1 MSFFSETRIK
11 KFFVLLVDAC
21 LASGSFIAAYA
32 LRFNTLNLSEYVRQV
47 LYALPLIVGIRL
59 TMFAI
64 MGLYRGMWRFVGM
77 RDLISLFQAVT
88 ISSGLSVGLLFL
100 ISRLENY
107 PRSVF
112 IIDWFIAI
120 IFIGGS
126 RFAYRLYR
134 EGAFKRMFGL
144 SDKNEKGKRVLIVGA
159 GKAGDLILREMLNNS
174 HFGFIPVGF
183 VDDDRTKRNSTIQGF
198 RVLGNTRD
206 IPGLVKNHSIKEIF
220 LAIPSASSR
229 AKRRIVRI
237 CKSSGVKFK
246 TLPAVGQLLNGTVT
260 VNALREFQIEDLLG
274 REPVRL
280 DTGSIKEY
288 LRDKTVMI
296 TGAGGSIGSELCRQI
311 AHFSPKRL
319 VLYERS
325 EFNLYQIQMNLLE
338 FYPNLEVHAVIGD
351 VVNQRRTERTLKQF
365 RPEVV
370 FHAAAYKHVPLME
383 SNAEEALRNNVYGT
397 WIVAYLS
404 HVYGV
409 KKFVLVSTD
418 KAVRPTN
425 IMGASKRI
433 AELVCQ
439 GFGRDSKTKF
449 VTVRFGNVLNS
460 VGSVIPLF
468 KQQIAKGG
476 PVTVTHPEIYRY
488 FMTIPE
494 SVQLIMQAGAMGKGG
509 EIFILDMGEPVKIV
523 DLARDMINL
532 SGLEADK
539 DIKIVFTGLR
549 PGEKLYEE
557 LLTDGEEITA
567 TLHEKIKVAG
577 AEKVDWQALLEKIEH
592 LLEAIQNG
600 FSQRTVEKIKEIVP
614 EFQPENGGPGS
625 PLTALRDFS
634 YEFDR
639 MSAEEDRKN
648 VVHTNN

>member
-1 MSFFSETRIK
+1 MRQIFQSLPVI
-11 KFFVLLVDAC
+11 
-21 LASGSFIAAYA
+21 LAVRLTVFAYA
-32 LRFNTLNLSEYVRQV
+32 
-47 LYALPLIVGIRL
+47 
-59 TMFAI
+59 
-64 MGLYRGMWRFVGM
+64 GLYRGMWRFVGM
-77 RDLISLFQAVT
+77 RDLVKLIQAVT
-88 ISSGLSVGLLFL
+88 FSSILSVVLLFL
-100 ISRLENY
+100 IFRLEGY

-112 IIDWFIAI
+112 IIDWFVVL

-126 RFAYRLYR
+126 RFAYRLFR
-134 EGAFKRMFGL
+134 EGVFKSLFGAQ
-144 SDKNEKGKRVLIVGA
+144 DKNRAGIRVLIVGA
-159 GKAGDLILREMLNNS
+159 GRAGELILREILGNS
-174 HFGFIPVGF
+174 HYGFLPVGF
-183 VDDDRTKRNSTIQGF
+183 VDDNRSKRSSTIHGY

-206 IPGLVKNHSIKEIF
+206 IPRLVKEHSIEEIF
-220 LAIPSASSR
+220 LAIPSASSK
-229 AKRRIVRI
+229 AKRRIMHV
-237 CKSSGVKFK
+237 CKSSGLKFK
-246 TLPAVGQLLNGTVT
+246 TLPAMGQLLNGTVT

-274 REPVRL
+274 REPVKL
-280 DTGSIKEY
+280 DAGSIKEY

-296 TGAGGSIGSELCRQI
+296 TGAGGSIGSELCRQV
-311 AHFSPKRL
+311 AHFSPRRL

-338 FYPNLEVHAVIGD
+338 LYPDLEVHAVIGD
-351 VVNQRRTERTLKQF
+351 VLNQQRAKRTMRQF
-365 RPEVV
+365 KPEVL

-383 SNAEEALRNNVYGT
+383 LNAEEALRNNVYGT
-397 WIVAYLS
+397 WVVAYLS

-409 KKFVLVSTD
+409 KKFVMVSTD
-418 KAVRPTN
+418 KAVKPTN

-468 KQQIAKGG
+468 KRQIARGG

-523 DLARDMINL
+523 DLARDMISL
-532 SGLEADK
+532 SGLEPDK

-557 LLTDGEEITA
+557 LLTDGEEITS

-577 AEKVDWQALLEKIEH
+577 AEKIDWQALLEKIEH
-592 LLEAIQNG
+592 LLESLQDG
-600 FSQRTVEKIKEIVP
+600 FSQTTIEKVRDIVP

-625 PLTALRDFS
+625 PMTALRDFS
-634 YEFDR
+634 YEIDR
-639 MSAEEDRKN
+639 MPVEEDKEDA
-648 VVHTNN
+648 VHTNY